1 MSKQKHVQKTTS
13 SHIWW
18 TAVSVG
24 EEAGEGQDEDGGGS
38 REDSG
43 GTILKHH
50 WFGLEPWA
58 DILGCECVVEVASD
72 CITLLDS
79 DVEERLDIEDAVVV
93 LRLIRVGLAFF
104 GLHLDASESVLI
116 VSILLDKVELVHTWL
131 VQ

>member
-13 SHIWW
+13 GHIWW

-58 DILGCECVVEVASD
+58 DTLACECVVEVALD

-79 DVEERLDIEDAVVV
+79 DVEERLDIEDALIVA
-93 LRLIRVGLAFF
+93 RLIRVGLAFF
-104 GLHLDASESVLI
+104 RLHLDSNEPVLT